1 MTGYAVTFNKRHKRI
16 GHLFQNRYKSVVC
29 EEDPYLLELM
39 RYIHMNP
46 SRAGLVKDLKELDK
60 YPWCGHTA
68 ILGKK
73 KNPLIP
79 PDKPKKKKKPSK
91 QEESLAEKTT
101 EDVLL
106 HFGDTKGVARRR
118 YREFVKNGIEQGK
131 RPELQGGGLVRSA
144 GGHKSDLLGRKKEE
158 REKGDERIL
167 GSGDFVTG
175 ILKKAGESFEM
186 QSEEKLSLDLII
198 DTVTKHMGV
207 TVEDLKSSSRK
218 RKVVHARSIVTY
230 AAVRGSG
237 YKGSEVAEVLSLSRP
252 TISACVEKGKIFLLC
267 REI

>member
-1 MTGYAVTFNKRHKRI
+1 MFTPWNAFPYSTGAWALIPNHFHLLLRMGQTPLSKVMRRLMTGYAVTFNKRHKRS
-16 GHLFQNRYKSVVC
+16 GHLFQNRYKSVIC

-46 SRAGLVKDLKELDK
+46 LRAGLVKYLKELDK
-60 YPWCGHTA
+60 YPWCGHSP

-73 KNPLIP
+73 KNPLIS
-79 PDKPKKKKKPSK
+79 PDKPNKNKRPSK
-91 QEESLAEKTT
+91 QEKCLAEKTT

-106 HFGDTKGVARRR
+106 HFGDILKVARRR
-118 YREFVKNGIEQGK
+118 YREFVKKGIDQDT
-131 RPELQGGGLVRSA
+131 RPELQGGGLVKSA
-144 GGHKSDLLGRKKEE
+144 GGNKADLLGRSKEE

-175 ILKKAGESFEM
+175 ILKKSGESFEM

-218 RKVVHARSIVTY
+218 RKVVHA
-230 AAVRGSG
+230 
-237 YKGSEVAEVLSLSRP
+237 
-252 TISACVEKGKIFLLC
+252 
-267 REI
+267 